1 MLSRIIKVKLEKNR
15 CPFKALEEFF
25 VGNIFNIDDR
35 KGFKDSLVELVMKHY
50 YFGNKILTLTLPREA
65 IPNSFA
71 LELLS
76 SLYKENALALPII
89 LKYLVHRN
97 LSKDFDEI
105 SKKLQAKMD
114 QDIQEAELQHNSK
127 ISKEIEVCKQDILN
141 ALDGGKSVLSDQLK
155 QKYYSILE
163 NEVAKL
169 EAEISKELEDYTN
182 NTNIHEI
189 YQSLNNKKK
198 NGGLL
203 KEVALGCLGITAIIL
218 MLTSVFFFLPIII
231 AINPPTHMS
240 MHEVTVFRY
249 IAVSPF
255 IVMALTLIIAGV
267 AYLVN
272 RNYEKSF
279 IKEMQN
285 YIEEPKHKEMQD
297 FVEKPK
303 CMDKATNTEDV
314 KKLEQEETGVG
325 DYGKKPS
332 APPYDGPKQPAD
344 LSEAQPP
351 SYEEACGTIV
361 QLEDSG
367 PSSNLDFA
375 EQLKPGTDLLGSLSE
390 QQNAKLGPVL
400 LPSNTM

>member
-1 MLSRIIKVKLEKNR
+1 M
-15 CPFKALEEFF
+15 
-25 VGNIFNIDDR
+25 
-35 KGFKDSLVELVMKHY
+35 VELVMKHY

-105 SKKLQAKMD
+105 SKKLQAEMD

-141 ALDGGKSVLSDQLK
+141 VLDGGKSVLSDQLK

-163 NEVAKL
+163 NEVKEL
-169 EAEISKELEDYTN
+169 KAEISKELEDYTN

-189 YQSLNNKKK
+189 YQSLNNKR
-198 NGGLL
+198 
-203 KEVALGCLGITAIIL
+203 KEKEHCEEIGVPALCTSGIATL
-218 MLTSVFFFLPIII
+218 CMLFFAPLI
-231 AINPPTHMS
+231 AIHICD
-240 MHEVTVFRY
+240 FRRGGIGFLEALMY
-249 IAVSPF
+249 TAAPF
-255 IVMALTLIIAGV
+255 LIVATLALIIAGV

-285 YIEEPKHKEMQD
+285 

-332 APPYDGPKQPAD
+332 ALPYDGPKQPAD

-351 SYEEACGTIV
+351 SYEEACSTIV

-390 QQNAKLGPVL
+390 QQKAKLGPVL

>member
-1 MLSRIIKVKLEKNR
+1 MLSSIIKVKLEKNC
-15 CPFKALEEFF
+15 CPFEKLENFF
-25 VGNIFNIDDR
+25 AKGVFHIDDR
-35 KGFKDSLVELVMKHY
+35 KRFKEPSVKLVIEHGY
-50 YFGNKILTLTLPREA
+50 NETLTLPREA

-71 LELLS
+71 LQLLS
-76 SLYKENALALPII
+76 SLYRGNALALPII

-97 LSKDFDEI
+97 LSKEFDEI

-114 QDIQEAELQHNSK
+114 QDIQEAELQNNSK
-127 ISKEIEVCKQDILN
+127 ISKKIEVCKQDILN
-141 ALDGGKSVLSDQLK
+141 VLSDGKSVLSDQLK

-163 NEVAKL
+163 NEVKEL
-169 EAEISKELEDYTN
+169 KAEISKELEDYTN

-267 AYLVN
+267 AYLASC
-272 RNYEKSF
+272 YLEHSF
-279 IKEMQN
+279 A
-285 YIEEPKHKEMQD
+285 KEMQD
-297 FVEKPK
+297 FIEGPK
-303 CMDKATNTEDV
+303 YVDKATNTEDV
-314 KKLEQEETGVG
+314 KKLEQEETEVG

-332 APPYDGPKQPAD
+332 APPYDGPKQPRLYPN
-344 LSEAQPP
+344 LSEVQQPP
-351 SYEEACGTIV
+351 SYEEACSTV
-361 QLEDSG
+361 QPKDSQ
-367 PSSNLDFA
+367 PSSNLDSTEPEQPKLVMDLLESLP
-375 EQLKPGTDLLGSLSE
+375 EQLNT
-390 QQNAKLGPVL
+390 KLGPVL
-400 LPSNTM
+400 RPSNTARGVI

>member
-1 MLSRIIKVKLEKNR
+1 MLSSIIKVKLEKNC
-15 CPFKALEEFF
+15 CPFEELENFF
-25 VGNIFNIDDR
+25 AKGVFHIDDR
-35 KGFKDSLVELVMKHY
+35 KRFKEPSVKLVIEHGY
-50 YFGNKILTLTLPREA
+50 NETLTLPREA

-71 LELLS
+71 LQLLS
-76 SLYKENALALPII
+76 SLYRGNALALPII

-114 QDIQEAELQHNSK
+114 QDIQEAELQSNSK
-127 ISKEIEVCKQDILN
+127 ISKKIEVCKQDILN
-141 ALDGGKSVLSDQLK
+141 VLSGGKSVLSDQLK

-163 NEVAKL
+163 NEVKEL
-169 EAEISKELEDYTN
+169 KAEISKELEDYTN

-249 IAVSPF
+249 IEVSPF

-267 AYLVN
+267 AYLASC
-272 RNYEKSF
+272 YLEHSF
-279 IKEMQN
+279 A
-285 YIEEPKHKEMQD
+285 KEMQD
-297 FVEKPK
+297 FIEGPK
-303 CMDKATNTEDV
+303 YVDKATNTEDV
-314 KKLEQEETGVG
+314 KKLEQEETEVG

-332 APPYDGPKQPAD
+332 APPYDGPKQPRLYPN
-344 LSEAQPP
+344 LSEVQQPP
-351 SYEEACGTIV
+351 SYEEACSTV
-361 QLEDSG
+361 QPKDSQ
-367 PSSNLDFA
+367 PSSNLDSA
-375 EQLKPGTDLLGSLSE
+375 EPEQPKLVMDLLESLPEQL
-390 QQNAKLGPVL
+390 NAKLGPVL
-400 LPSNTM
+400 RPSNTARGVI

>member
-1 MLSRIIKVKLEKNR
+1 MLSSIIKVKLEKNC
-15 CPFKALEEFF
+15 CPFEKLENFF
-25 VGNIFNIDDR
+25 AKGVFHINDR
-35 KGFKDSLVELVMKHY
+35 KRFKEPSVKLVIEHGY
-50 YFGNKILTLTLPREA
+50 NETLTLPREA

-71 LELLS
+71 LQLLS
-76 SLYKENALALPII
+76 SLYRGNALALPII

-114 QDIQEAELQHNSK
+114 QDIQEAELQNNSK
-127 ISKEIEVCKQDILN
+127 ISKKIEVCKQDILN
-141 ALDGGKSVLSDQLK
+141 VLSDGKSVLSDQLK

-163 NEVAKL
+163 NEVKEL
-169 EAEISKELEDYTN
+169 KAEISKELEDYTN

-267 AYLVN
+267 AYLASC
-272 RNYEKSF
+272 YLEHSF
-279 IKEMQN
+279 A
-285 YIEEPKHKEMQD
+285 KEMQD
-297 FVEKPK
+297 FIEGPK
-303 CMDKATNTEDV
+303 YVDKATNTEDV
-314 KKLEQEETGVG
+314 KKLEQEETEVG

-332 APPYDGPKQPAD
+332 APPYDGPKQPRLYPN
-344 LSEAQPP
+344 LSEVQQPP
-351 SYEEACGTIV
+351 SYEEACSTV
-361 QLEDSG
+361 QPKDSQ
-367 PSSNLDFA
+367 PSSNLDSA
-375 EQLKPGTDLLGSLSE
+375 EPEQPKLVMDLLESLPEQLNT
-390 QQNAKLGPVL
+390 KLGPVL
-400 LPSNTM
+400 RPSNTARGVI

>member
-1 MLSRIIKVKLEKNR
+1 MLSSIIKVKLEKNC
-15 CPFKALEEFF
+15 CPFEKLENFF
-25 VGNIFNIDDR
+25 AKGVFHIDDR
-35 KGFKDSLVELVMKHY
+35 KRFKEPSVKLVIEHGY
-50 YFGNKILTLTLPREA
+50 NETLTLPREA

-71 LELLS
+71 LQLLS
-76 SLYKENALALPII
+76 SLYRGNALALPII

-114 QDIQEAELQHNSK
+114 QDIQEAELQNNSK
-127 ISKEIEVCKQDILN
+127 ISKKIEVCKQEILN
-141 ALDGGKSVLSDQLK
+141 VLSDGKSVLSDQLK

-163 NEVAKL
+163 NEVKEL
-169 EAEISKELEDYTN
+169 KAEISKELEDYTN

-267 AYLVN
+267 AYLASC
-272 RNYEKSF
+272 YLEHSF
-279 IKEMQN
+279 A
-285 YIEEPKHKEMQD
+285 KEMQD
-297 FVEKPK
+297 FIEGPK
-303 CMDKATNTEDV
+303 YVDKATNTEDV
-314 KKLEQEETGVG
+314 KKLEQEETEVG

-332 APPYDGPKQPAD
+332 APPYDGPKQPRLYPN
-344 LSEAQPP
+344 LSEVQQPP
-351 SYEEACGTIV
+351 SYEEACSTV
-361 QLEDSG
+361 QPKDSQ
-367 PSSNLDFA
+367 PSSNLDSA
-375 EQLKPGTDLLGSLSE
+375 EPEQPKLVMDLLESLPEQLNT
-390 QQNAKLGPVL
+390 KLGPVL
-400 LPSNTM
+400 RPSNTARGVI

>member
-1 MLSRIIKVKLEKNR
+1 MQ
-15 CPFKALEEFF
+15 
-25 VGNIFNIDDR
+25 
-35 KGFKDSLVELVMKHY
+35 
-50 YFGNKILTLTLPREA
+50 
-65 IPNSFA
+65 
-71 LELLS
+71 LLS
-76 SLYKENALALPII
+76 SLYRGNALALPII

-114 QDIQEAELQHNSK
+114 QDIQEAELQNNSK
-127 ISKEIEVCKQDILN
+127 ISKKIEVCKQDILN
-141 ALDGGKSVLSDQLK
+141 VLSDGKSVLSDQLK

-163 NEVAKL
+163 NEVKEL
-169 EAEISKELEDYTN
+169 KAEISKELEDYTN

-198 NGGLL
+198 NGELL

-267 AYLVN
+267 AYLASC
-272 RNYEKSF
+272 YLEHSF
-279 IKEMQN
+279 A
-285 YIEEPKHKEMQD
+285 KEMQD
-297 FVEKPK
+297 FIEGPK
-303 CMDKATNTEDV
+303 YVDKATNTEDV
-314 KKLEQEETGVG
+314 KKLEQEETEVG

-332 APPYDGPKQPAD
+332 APPYDGPKQPRLYPN
-344 LSEAQPP
+344 LSEVQQPP
-351 SYEEACGTIV
+351 SYEEACSTV
-361 QLEDSG
+361 QPKDSQ
-367 PSSNLDFA
+367 PSSNLDSA
-375 EQLKPGTDLLGSLSE
+375 EPEQPKLVMDLLESLPEQLNT
-390 QQNAKLGPVL
+390 KLGPVL
-400 LPSNTM
+400 RPSNTARGVI

>member
-1 MLSRIIKVKLEKNR
+1 MLSSIIKVKLEKNC
-15 CPFKALEEFF
+15 CPFEKLENFF
-25 VGNIFNIDDR
+25 AKGVFHIDDR
-35 KGFKDSLVELVMKHY
+35 KRFKEPSVKLVIEHGY
-50 YFGNKILTLTLPREA
+50 NETLTLPREA

-71 LELLS
+71 LQLLS
-76 SLYKENALALPII
+76 SLYRGNALALPII

-114 QDIQEAELQHNSK
+114 QDIQEAELQNNSK
-127 ISKEIEVCKQDILN
+127 ISKKIEVCKQDILN
-141 ALDGGKSVLSDQLK
+141 VLSDGKSVLSDQLK

-163 NEVAKL
+163 NEVKEL
-169 EAEISKELEDYTN
+169 KAEISKEPEDYTN

-267 AYLVN
+267 AYLASC
-272 RNYEKSF
+272 YLEHSF
-279 IKEMQN
+279 A
-285 YIEEPKHKEMQD
+285 KEMQD
-297 FVEKPK
+297 FIEGPK
-303 CMDKATNTEDV
+303 YVDKATNTEDV
-314 KKLEQEETGVG
+314 KKLEQEETEVG

-332 APPYDGPKQPAD
+332 APPYDGPKQPRLYPN
-344 LSEAQPP
+344 LSEVQQPP
-351 SYEEACGTIV
+351 SYEEACSTV
-361 QLEDSG
+361 QPKDSQ
-367 PSSNLDFA
+367 PSSNLDSA
-375 EQLKPGTDLLGSLSE
+375 EPEQPKLVMDLLESLPEQLNT
-390 QQNAKLGPVL
+390 KLGPVL
-400 LPSNTM
+400 RPSNTARGVI

>member
-1 MLSRIIKVKLEKNR
+1 MLSSIIKVKLEKNC
-15 CPFKALEEFF
+15 CPFEKLENFF
-25 VGNIFNIDDR
+25 AKGVFHIDDR
-35 KGFKDSLVELVMKHY
+35 KRFKEPSVKLVIEHGY
-50 YFGNKILTLTLPREA
+50 NETLTLPREA

-71 LELLS
+71 LQLLS
-76 SLYKENALALPII
+76 SLYRGNALALPII

-114 QDIQEAELQHNSK
+114 QDIQEAELQNNSK
-127 ISKEIEVCKQDILN
+127 ISKKIEVCKQDILN
-141 ALDGGKSVLSDQLK
+141 VLSDGKSVLSDQLK

-163 NEVAKL
+163 NEVKEL
-169 EAEISKELEDYTN
+169 KAEISKELENYTN

-267 AYLVN
+267 AYLASC
-272 RNYEKSF
+272 YLEHSF
-279 IKEMQN
+279 A
-285 YIEEPKHKEMQD
+285 KEMQD
-297 FVEKPK
+297 FIEGPK
-303 CMDKATNTEDV
+303 YVDKATNTEDV
-314 KKLEQEETGVG
+314 KKLEQEETEVG

-332 APPYDGPKQPAD
+332 APPYDGPKQPRLYPN
-344 LSEAQPP
+344 LSEVQQPP
-351 SYEEACGTIV
+351 SYEEACSTV
-361 QLEDSG
+361 QPKDSQ
-367 PSSNLDFA
+367 PSSNLDSA
-375 EQLKPGTDLLGSLSE
+375 EPEQPKLVMDLLESLPEQLNT
-390 QQNAKLGPVL
+390 KLGPVL
-400 LPSNTM
+400 RPSNTARGVI

>member
-1 MLSRIIKVKLEKNR
+1 MLSSIIKVKLEKNC
-15 CPFKALEEFF
+15 CPFEKLENFF
-25 VGNIFNIDDR
+25 AKGVFHIDDR
-35 KGFKDSLVELVMKHY
+35 KRFKEPSVKLVIEHGY
-50 YFGNKILTLTLPREA
+50 NETLTLPREA

-71 LELLS
+71 LQLLS
-76 SLYKENALALPII
+76 SLYRGNALALPII

-114 QDIQEAELQHNSK
+114 QDIQEAELQNNSK
-127 ISKEIEVCKQDILN
+127 ISKKIEVCKQDILN
-141 ALDGGKSVLSDQLK
+141 VLSDGKSVLSDQLK

-163 NEVAKL
+163 NEVKEL
-169 EAEISKELEDYTN
+169 KAEISKELEDYTN

-267 AYLVN
+267 AYLASC
-272 RNYEKSF
+272 YLEHSF
-279 IKEMQN
+279 A
-285 YIEEPKHKEMQD
+285 KEMQD
-297 FVEKPK
+297 FIEGPK
-303 CMDKATNTEDV
+303 YVDKATNTEDV
-314 KKLEQEETGVG
+314 KKLEQEETEVG

-332 APPYDGPKQPAD
+332 ALPYDGPKQPRLYPN
-344 LSEAQPP
+344 LSEVQQQP
-351 SYEEACGTIV
+351 SYEEACSTV
-361 QLEDSG
+361 QPKDSQ
-367 PSSNLDFA
+367 PSSNLDSA
-375 EQLKPGTDLLGSLSE
+375 EPEQPKLVMDLLESLPEQLNT
-390 QQNAKLGPVL
+390 KLGPVL
-400 LPSNTM
+400 RQSNTARGVI

>member
-1 MLSRIIKVKLEKNR
+1 MLSSIIKVKLEKNC
-15 CPFKALEEFF
+15 CPFEKLENFF
-25 VGNIFNIDDR
+25 AKGVFHIDDR
-35 KGFKDSLVELVMKHY
+35 KRFKEPSVKLVIEHGY
-50 YFGNKILTLTLPREA
+50 NETLTLPREA

-71 LELLS
+71 LQLLS
-76 SLYKENALALPII
+76 SLYRGNALALPII

-114 QDIQEAELQHNSK
+114 QDIQEAELQNNSK
-127 ISKEIEVCKQDILN
+127 ISKKIEVCKQDILN
-141 ALDGGKSVLSDQLK
+141 VLSDGKSVLSDQLK

-163 NEVAKL
+163 NEVKEL
-169 EAEISKELEDYTN
+169 KAEISKELEDYTN

-240 MHEVTVFRY
+240 MHEVTV

-267 AYLVN
+267 AYLASC
-272 RNYEKSF
+272 YLEHSF
-279 IKEMQN
+279 A
-285 YIEEPKHKEMQD
+285 KEMQD
-297 FVEKPK
+297 FIEGPK
-303 CMDKATNTEDV
+303 YVDKATNTEDV
-314 KKLEQEETGVG
+314 KKLEQEETEVG

-332 APPYDGPKQPAD
+332 APPYDGPKQPRLYPN
-344 LSEAQPP
+344 LSEVQQPP
-351 SYEEACGTIV
+351 SYEEACSTV
-361 QLEDSG
+361 QPKDSQ
-367 PSSNLDFA
+367 PSSNLDSA
-375 EQLKPGTDLLGSLSE
+375 EPEQPKLVMDLLESLPEQLNT
-390 QQNAKLGPVL
+390 KLGPVL
-400 LPSNTM
+400 RPSNTARGVI

>member
-1 MLSRIIKVKLEKNR
+1 MLSSIIKVKLEKNC
-15 CPFKALEEFF
+15 CPFEELENFF
-25 VGNIFNIDDR
+25 AKGVFHIDDR
-35 KGFKDSLVELVMKHY
+35 KRFKEPSVKLVIEHGY
-50 YFGNKILTLTLPREA
+50 NETLTLPREA

-71 LELLS
+71 LQLLS
-76 SLYKENALALPII
+76 SLYRGNALALPII

-141 ALDGGKSVLSDQLK
+141 VLDGGKSVLSDQLK

-163 NEVAKL
+163 NEVKEL
-169 EAEISKELEDYTN
+169 KAEISKELEDYTN

-267 AYLVN
+267 AYLASC
-272 RNYEKSF
+272 YLEHSF
-279 IKEMQN
+279 A
-285 YIEEPKHKEMQD
+285 KEMQD
-297 FVEKPK
+297 FIEGPEYV
-303 CMDKATNTEDV
+303 DKATNTEDV
-314 KKLEQEETGVG
+314 KESEQKEVGNLIDFSSNYEAGV
-325 DYGKKPS
+325 KPS
-332 APPYDGPKQPAD
+332 APPWNEREQSGLYPGPSA
-344 LSEAQPP
+344 L
-351 SYEEACGTIV
+351 
-361 QLEDSG
+361 L
-367 PSSNLDFA
+367 PSSNVNSAL
-375 EQLKPGTDLLGSLSE
+375 P
-390 QQNAKLGPVL
+390 
-400 LPSNTM
+400 PSNTARECQRL

>member
-1 MLSRIIKVKLEKNR
+1 MLSSIIKVKLEKNC
-15 CPFKALEEFF
+15 CPFEKLENFF
-25 VGNIFNIDDR
+25 AKGVFHIDDR
-35 KGFKDSLVELVMKHY
+35 KRFKEPSVKLVIEHGY
-50 YFGNKILTLTLPREA
+50 NETLTLPREA

-71 LELLS
+71 LQLLS
-76 SLYKENALALPII
+76 SLYRGNALALPIM

-114 QDIQEAELQHNSK
+114 QDIQEAELQNNSK
-127 ISKEIEVCKQDILN
+127 ISKKIEVCKQDILN
-141 ALDGGKSVLSDQLK
+141 VLSDGKSVLSDQLK

-163 NEVAKL
+163 NEVKEL
-169 EAEISKELEDYTN
+169 KAEISKELEDYTN

-267 AYLVN
+267 AYLASC
-272 RNYEKSF
+272 YLEHSF
-279 IKEMQN
+279 A
-285 YIEEPKHKEMQD
+285 KEMQD
-297 FVEKPK
+297 FIEGPK
-303 CMDKATNTEDV
+303 YVDKATNTEDV
-314 KKLEQEETGVG
+314 KKLEQEETEVG

-332 APPYDGPKQPAD
+332 APPYDGPKQPRLYPN
-344 LSEAQPP
+344 LSEVQQPP
-351 SYEEACGTIV
+351 SYEEACSTV
-361 QLEDSG
+361 QPKDSQ
-367 PSSNLDFA
+367 PSSNLDSA
-375 EQLKPGTDLLGSLSE
+375 EPEQPKLVMDLLESLPEQLNT
-390 QQNAKLGPVL
+390 KLGPVL
-400 LPSNTM
+400 RPSNTARGVI

>member
-1 MLSRIIKVKLEKNR
+1 MLSSIIKVKLEKNC
-15 CPFKALEEFF
+15 CPFEKLENFF
-25 VGNIFNIDDR
+25 AKGVFHIDDR
-35 KGFKDSLVELVMKHY
+35 KRFKEPSVKLVIEHGY
-50 YFGNKILTLTLPREA
+50 NETLTLPREA

-71 LELLS
+71 LQLLS
-76 SLYKENALALPII
+76 SLYRGNALALPII

-114 QDIQEAELQHNSK
+114 QDIQEAELQNNSK
-127 ISKEIEVCKQDILN
+127 ISKKIEVCKQDILN
-141 ALDGGKSVLSDQLK
+141 VLSDGKSVLSDQLK

-163 NEVAKL
+163 NEVKEL
-169 EAEISKELEDYTN
+169 KAEISKELEDYTN

-267 AYLVN
+267 AYLASC
-272 RNYEKSF
+272 YLEHSF
-279 IKEMQN
+279 A
-285 YIEEPKHKEMQD
+285 KEMQD
-297 FVEKPK
+297 FIEGPK
-303 CMDKATNTEDV
+303 YVDKATNTEDV
-314 KKLEQEETGVG
+314 KKLEQEETEVG

-332 APPYDGPKQPAD
+332 APPYDGPKQPRLYPN
-344 LSEAQPP
+344 LSEVQQPP
-351 SYEEACGTIV
+351 SYEEACSTV
-361 QLEDSG
+361 QPKDSQ
-367 PSSNLDFA
+367 PSSNLDSA
-375 EQLKPGTDLLGSLSE
+375 EPEQPKLVMDLLESLPEQLNT
-390 QQNAKLGPVL
+390 KLGPVL
-400 LPSNTM
+400 RPSNTARGVI